1 MKVLFILKTVLDGR
15 MSIEISLILAGSIVL
30 ILQNLKDLIIWNESE
45 IHISSNIESIS
56 LNVATTYQL
65 LTRLGGENEF
75 FTRLVLLKKDYLCKK
90 NSSRKMNFL
99 RRFALQEIF
108 IFKINLRYCTNQ
120 LTFYIIKCQL
130 VMFSK
135 HCTKKIVISLTLMKT
150 SCFTMDSGLEKLILE
165 YSFNKLIFLV
175 RISV

>member
-1 MKVLFILKTVLDGR
+1 MLLNTMFVCSD
-15 MSIEISLILAGSIVL
+15 SIM
-30 ILQNLKDLIIWNESE
+30 LIIWNESE

-108 IFKINLRYCTNQ
+108 IFKINLRYCTNR

-135 HCTKKIVISLTLMKT
+135 HYTKKIVLSLTMKT
-150 SCFTMDSGLEKLILE
+150 SCFTMDFGLEKLIFE
-165 YSFNKLIFLV
+165 YSFNKSIFLL
-175 RISV
+175 RISVQKIGSYTKVVRE